1 MPFICLA
8 RTDIPDSTLQV
19 TDLWPNKSQ
28 TNPVI
33 DPPAV
38 GPLYIN
44 AVTTAT
50 VTLSGAFA
58 FTKAVAGLAAYLVAN
73 VQALGAGGA
82 ALTPTEAN
90 TAAAAIIAAMRA
102 GSALSLA
109 AINALLVAAA
119 GAGTELTTAG
129 GSLST
134 GAVSDVLRI
143 LAGIAYTV
151 PSGTVV
157 EAAGVFA
164 PQAGAAAFNAANF
177 ADHKDILS
185 TDSSFYASLQYGK
198 LAGFKAATFSYKGVT
213 GSALTVYDDAGGAY

>member
-73 VQALGAGGA
+73 VQALGAGA

-90 TAAAAIIAAMRA
+90 AASAAIIAAMRA

-109 AINALLVAAA
+109 AINALLVVAA
-119 GAGTELTTAG
+119 GAGTELTDAG
-129 GSLST
+129 GSIST

-143 LAGIAYTV
+143 LAGITYTV
-151 PSGTVV
+151 PSGTDV

-198 LAGFKAATFSYKGVT
+198 IAGFKAATFSYKGAT

>member
-73 VQALGAGGA
+73 VQALGAGA

-151 PSGTVV
+151 PAGTDV

>member
-90 TAAAAIIAAMRA
+90 AAAAAIIAAMRA

-119 GAGTELTTAG
+119 GALTELTTLG

-143 LAGIAYTV
+143 LAGITYTV
-151 PSGTVV
+151 PAGTDV

-198 LAGFKAATFSYKGVT
+198 ISGFKDAAFSYKGAT
-213 GSALTVYDDAGGAY
+213 GAAITVYDDAGGAY

>member
-73 VQALGAGGA
+73 VQADGAGGA
-82 ALTPTEAN
+82 ALTPAEAN
-90 TAAAAIIAAMRA
+90 AAAAAIITRMRS
-102 GSALSLA
+102 GLPLALA
-109 AINALLVAAA
+109 NINTVLVAAA
-119 GAGTELTTAG
+119 GAGTELTNAAL
-129 GSLST
+129 SLST
-134 GAVSDVLRI
+134 GAVEDVLRI

-151 PSGTVV
+151 PAGTTVQ
-157 EAAGVFA
+157 AAGVFT
-164 PQAGAAAFNAANF
+164 PQAGAAAWNAANF
-177 ADHKDILS
+177 ADHKDILPV
-185 TDSSFYASLQYGK
+185 DSSFYQSLAYGK
-198 LAGFKAATFSYKGVT
+198 IAGFKAATFSYKGVT

>member
-58 FTKAVAGLAAYLVAN
+58 FTKAIAGLAAYLVAN

-82 ALTPTEAN
+82 ALTPTQAN
-90 TAAAAIIAAMRA
+90 AAAAAIITRMRS
-102 GSALSLA
+102 GLPLALA
-109 AINALLVAAA
+109 NINTVLVAAA
-119 GAGTELTTAG
+119 GALTELTDAG
-129 GSLST
+129 GSAST
-134 GAVSDVLRI
+134 GVVSDVLRI

-151 PSGTVV
+151 PAGTDV
-157 EAAGVFA
+157 ETAGVFA
-164 PQAGAAAFNAANF
+164 PQAGAAAWNAANF
-177 ADHKDILS
+177 ADHKDILP
-185 TDSSFYASLQYGK
+185 TDSSFYQSLAYGK
-198 LAGFKAATFSYKGVT
+198 IAGFKAATFSYVGVT
-213 GSALTVYDDAGGAY
+213 GAAITVYDDAGGAY